1 MKHIIIINGVGGC
14 GKDTLINSLGLD
26 GIVNFSSIDIIRD
39 IIQCANDNDL
49 LNIDLNN
56 KTVSLRKLLS
66 ALKSDFS
73 EYNDLP
79 FLNTIGNIEEFIN
92 SDNKYMFIHI
102 REPLEITKV
111 KDYIVCNFGDKITVT
126 TLLVKRET
134 VGFNPHYNNLSD
146 MSVYLYDYDIEFI
159 NSDLNESISRFKD
172 IILSLQG
179 V

>member
-14 GKDTLINSLGLD
+14 GKDTLINSLNDSTVL
-26 GIVNFSSIDIIRD
+26 NFSSIDIIRD
-39 IIQCANDNDL
+39 IIECANL
-49 LNIDLNN
+49 KGILNINLNE
-56 KTVSLRKLLS
+56 KTNALRKLLS
-66 ALKSDFS
+66 SLKIDFS

-79 FLNTIGNIEEFIN
+79 FENTMDNVNKFVN
-92 SDNKYMFIHI
+92 SEYNYMFIHI
-102 REPLEITKV
+102 REPLEITRTKNRILELFNDDV
-111 KDYIVCNFGDKITVT
+111 TVT

-134 VGFNPHYNNLSD
+134 VGFDPHYNNLSD
-146 MSVYLYDYDIEFI
+146 IGVYLYDYDIEFI